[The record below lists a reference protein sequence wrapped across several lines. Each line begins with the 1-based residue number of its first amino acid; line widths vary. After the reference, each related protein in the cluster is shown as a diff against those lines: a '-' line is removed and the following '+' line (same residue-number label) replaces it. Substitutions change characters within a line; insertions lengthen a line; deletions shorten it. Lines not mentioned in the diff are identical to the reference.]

1 MKFYRL
7 SNPISEL
14 YTSLEYNRV
23 INSWKVKNPTEV
35 YNRVKASNTVKYSIF
50 RLTHLNNKGDDLKE
64 QYNIVYPLHSIIKI
78 YKLWYNS
85 SSAGDEIVDGIMF
98 YSYKEKDDVLVKT
111 QFATVNILYTVMTDT
126 FSVMSETPTIRSYN
140 YNGEDL

>member
-1 MKFYRL
+1 M
-7 SNPISEL
+7 
-14 YTSLEYNRV
+14 
-23 INSWKVKNPTEV
+23 
-35 YNRVKASNTVKYSIF
+35 KYSVF
-50 RLTHLNNKGDDLKE
+50 RLIHLNDKVDDLKE
-64 QYNIVYPLHSIIKI
+64 QYNIVYPLHSIIQI

-98 YSYKEKDDVLVKT
+98 YSYKENDDVLVKT

-126 FSVMSETPTIRSYN
+126 FSVMSETPTIRAYD